1 MFFLFRAALAAMLI
15 VCSAA
20 RAAVPNQQDVT
31 TAIQMK
37 VERFQLENGLTVLLH
52 EDHSTPFIN
61 YQQWF
66 RVGSRHEKPGLT
78 GLAHFFEHL
87 MFKGT
92 TKYPGETFDRLI
104 RANGGNSNAFTTR
117 DFTGY
122 YINLPSD
129 KLELAVDIESDRM
142 RNLVFDPK
150 QIDSEREVVK
160 EERRFRVDNEV
171 FGLLEEKLWR
181 TVFKVHP
188 YHWPVIGSMVD
199 LNRATID
206 DMREFYRINYAPNNA
221 IVVVVGDFDV
231 KRARRLITKYYGP
244 IAKQPVPAPT
254 KVDEPAQMGERRA
267 VISKQV
273 QNISMVVA
281 FRTVKSGDPDMY
293 ALDLAASVL
302 GGGTSSRL
310 YRRLVYHDQSVSGV
324 RVSSYTPEEPG
335 IFKISLSLKPG
346 QNPESILA
354 KVGTEVY
361 KLRTHPVTDAE
372 LEKAKNGVMKDY
384 VESLK
389 TFSGKANSLAVHEIY
404 DRDYRGMFR
413 DLEMYMNVTKEQIL
427 AAADRYLKPQS
438 RTIVSVQPGVPAS
451 TPVGAVAPAES
462 TTGSQQ

>member
-1 MFFLFRAALAAMLI
+1 MSLAAGFTFTPPSGAS
-15 VCSAA
+15 VS
-20 RAAVPNQQDVT
+20 NQKDVA

-37 VERFQLENGLTVLLH
+37 VEKFQLENGLTVLLH

-142 RNLVFDPK
+142 RNLIFDLK

-181 TVFKVHP
+181 TVFKIHP
-188 YHWPVIGSMVD
+188 YHWPVIGSMAD

-221 IVVVVGDFDV
+221 VVVIVGDFDA
-231 KRARRLITKYYGP
+231 KQARKLINKYYGP
-244 IAKQPVPAPT
+244 IVKQPVPAPP
-254 KVDEPAQMGERRA
+254 KVEEPAQLGERRA

-273 QNISMVVA
+273 QNISAVMA

-335 IFKISLSLKPG
+335 IFRIFLSLKPG
-346 QNPESILA
+346 VNPEGVLA
-354 KVGTEVY
+354 KVSTEIY
-361 KLRTHPVTDAE
+361 KLRTHPITDAE

-404 DRDYRGMFR
+404 DRDYQGMFR
-413 DLEMYMNVTKEQIL
+413 DLEKYMNVTKEQIL
-427 AAADRYLKPQS
+427 TAADKYLKPS
-438 RTIVSVQPGVPAS
+438 ARTIVSVQPGVPAS
-451 TPVGAVAPAES
+451 TSVSTVAPTEP
-462 TTGSQQ
+462 TTGSQQQ